1 MVMQGERGIKSGA
14 TYAAMFVL
22 AATAAVVSTY
32 LLWLT
37 MHSDGAVLGC
47 DNAAFD
53 CDLVLGSRWSVW
65 LGLPVSALGLCTYLI
80 VIVATLVAAMTH
92 STRTRRAAWVVL
104 SAAAVAASGAA
115 LWFIGL
121 QAFDLESYCPYCLA
135 VHSCGLTLT
144 IALVLK
150 TVLGTRVPTEST
162 NAAAVLLGQ
171 DRQRVE
177 VPTRPSDA
185 GSGLTVPG
193 IALGV
198 CGVSVLV
205 AGQILLPPSI
215 EVQEFAEAVPTADVL
230 EEPKTKSESTD
241 PIGRS
246 TSLPSTATESE
257 QADLGERTTDLISP
271 DQSPASQP
279 LQESPPVPATE
290 QETEAPVTSS
300 SVAAGHETV
309 GKKKTQEQL
318 DAELDELFG
327 PASPPPLETETDEA
341 AVLQRSPD
349 LNRRTV
355 RLLRGRLRLDLDEQ
369 IILGSPDAPYL
380 IAEMFDY
387 ACHHCRRLH
396 GHVKKA
402 QQRYGDQL
410 AIVLL
415 PVPFNAECNRFVTR
429 TAKGNRASCEYVR
442 LADAVWRTRP
452 DEFPEFHDWMF
463 TGSHPPDVIEA
474 RRRAKRL
481 VGADI
486 LSEALTDPTYEQ
498 RRKARVDAYGICGQG
513 KIPKLVVGNK
523 VASGGV
529 LYAVDLFDLLED
541 NLGIQ
546 AVKP

>member
-1 MVMQGERGIKSGA
+1 MQDGRGIKSGA
-14 TYAAMFVL
+14 TYAVVFVL
-22 AATAAVVSTY
+22 AATAAVVSAY

-80 VIVATLVAAMTH
+80 VIATTLVAAMTH

-115 LWFIGL
+115 LWFIAL
-121 QAFDLESYCPYCLA
+121 QAFDLESFCPNCLA
-135 VHSCGLTLT
+135 VHACGLTLT

-150 TVLGTRVPTEST
+150 TVLGSRLPTKNT
-162 NAAAVLLGQ
+162 NAAAVLLGKA
-171 DRQRVE
+171 RQMVE
-177 VPTRPSDA
+177 APTRRS
-185 GSGLTVPG
+185 GTRVGLTAPG
-193 IALGV
+193 IAVGV
-198 CGVSVLV
+198 CGVAVLV
-205 AGQILLPPSI
+205 AGQIVLPPQTYKL
-215 EVQEFAEAVPTADVL
+215 EEFAEAAPTADVL
-230 EEPKTKSESTD
+230 EPPNTELNPTD
-241 PIGRS
+241 GIGRS
-246 TSLPSTATESE
+246 NSSSSPSSPTTESQ
-257 QADLGERTTDLISP
+257 QADPKTRPTAPAIS
-271 DQSPASQP
+271 SP
-279 LQESPPVPATE
+279 
-290 QETEAPVTSS
+290 
-300 SVAAGHETV
+300 VAARPETV
-309 GKKKTQEQL
+309 GKEKTPEQL
-318 DAELDELFG
+318 EAEWDALFG
-327 PASPPPLETETDEA
+327 PDTAPVSKTETDDAA
-341 AVLQRSPD
+341 AVPQRLPTTN
-349 LNRRTV
+349 LRTV
-355 RLLRGRLRLDLDEQ
+355 RLLRGRIRLDLNEQ
-369 IILGSPDAPYL
+369 IMLGSPDAPYL

-387 ACHHCRRLH
+387 GCHHCRRLH

-415 PVPFNAECNRFVTR
+415 PVPFSAECNRFIKSTK
-429 TAKGNRASCEYVR
+429 KGHRASCEYAR

-452 DEFPEFHDWMF
+452 AEVQGFHDWMF

-481 VGADI
+481 VGADT
-486 LSEALTDPTYEQ
+486 LSEALTDPTYE
-498 RRKARVDAYGICGQG
+498 RRCRARVETFGICGQG

-529 LYAVDLFDLLED
+529 LYTIDLFDLLED